1 MNDDFQAIK
10 NEFAK
15 YADAVQGTAVAFAM
29 YEDLARRWQ
38 LTSTTSISLTNDVF
52 C

>member
-15 YADAVQGTAVAFAM
+15 YADATQGTAVAFCH
-29 YEDLARRWQ
+29 
-38 LTSTTSISLTNDVF
+38 V
-52 C
+52 

>member
-15 YADAVQGTAVAFAM
+15 YADATQGTAVAFAM
-29 YEDLARRWQ
+29 YEDLARR
-38 LTSTTSISLTNDVF
+38 LATYFHNPRSA
-52 C
+52 